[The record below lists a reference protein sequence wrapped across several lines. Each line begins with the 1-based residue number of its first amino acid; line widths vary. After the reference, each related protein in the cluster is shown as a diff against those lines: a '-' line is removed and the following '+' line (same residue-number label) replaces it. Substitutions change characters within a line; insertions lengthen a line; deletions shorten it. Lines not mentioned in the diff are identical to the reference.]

1 MANAVP
7 MLAGVGLLSMSCI
20 SSSIASGIMGGSSSS
35 SGDDSSGA
43 GSTSTPTPTPPDP
56 NGKVIK
62 GYSRN
67 GLMAADGGVFKG
79 ADMAACR
86 ATAKKL
92 GYPGVGHR
100 NSTHPSDPHK
110 NSCFFYQGIETGY
123 AGDEADTIHS
133 IACTDPSKTWAEC
146 TKTGGALAGYTGKHL
161 SSQTSTKHPGT
172 SLEECRALAKKWG
185 HPGVGYRT
193 IGHGVGEWQN
203 TCFSYDAI
211 DTAFNGNLGDRA
223 HVSAC
228 TDASKT
234 WPNC

>member
-7 MLAGVGLLSMSCI
+7 MLAGVGLLSMCCI

-35 SGDDSSGA
+35 SGDDSSG
-43 GSTSTPTPTPPDP
+43 TSSQDPAPIRLPDP

-100 NSTHPSDPHK
+100 NSTHGSDPHK

-172 SLEECRALAKKWG
+172 SLEECRALAKEWG

-228 TDASKT
+228 TDASKS

>member
-1 MANAVP
+1 MADVVP
-7 MLAGVGLLSMSCI
+7 MLAGVGALSMSCI
-20 SSSIASGIMGGSSSS
+20 CSSIASGVMGSNS
-35 SGDDSSGA
+35 SGDDSSG
-43 GSTSTPTPTPPDP
+43 TSTPTPTPIRLPDP

-161 SSQTSTKHPGT
+161 SSQTSTKHPGS
-172 SLEECRALAKKWG
+172 SLEECRALAKEWG

-228 TDASKT
+228 TDASKS

>member
-7 MLAGVGLLSMSCI
+7 MLAGVGLLSMCCI
-20 SSSIASGIMGGSSSS
+20 SSSIASGVMGSSS

-43 GSTSTPTPTPPDP
+43 ESTSTPIPTPPDP

-67 GLMAADGGVFKG
+67 GLMADDGGVFKG

-86 ATAKKL
+86 ATA
-92 GYPGVGHR
+92 
-100 NSTHPSDPHK
+100 
-110 NSCFFYQGIETGY
+110 NSCFFNQGIETGY
-123 AGDEADTIHS
+123 AGDEADTVHS

-161 SSQTSTKHPGT
+161 SAQTSTKHPGT
-172 SLEECRALAKKWG
+172 SLEECRALAKEWG

-193 IGHGVGEWQN
+193 IGHGVAEWQN

>member
-7 MLAGVGLLSMSCI
+7 MLAGVGLLSMCCI
-20 SSSIASGIMGGSSSS
+20 SSSIASGAMGGSS
-35 SGDDSSGA
+35 SGDDSSDA
-43 GSTSTPTPTPPDP
+43 GSTPTPTPTPPDP

-62 GYSRN
+62 GYSRS
-67 GLMAADGGVFKG
+67 GIMAADGGVFKG

-100 NSTHPSDPHK
+100 NSTHGSEPHK
-110 NSCFFYQGIETGY
+110 NTCFFYQSIEAGY
-123 AGDEADTIHS
+123 AGDEADTVHS
-133 IACTDPSKTWAEC
+133 VACTDPSKTWAEC
-146 TKTGGALAGYTGKHL
+146 TATGGALAGYTGKHL
-161 SSQTSTKHPGT
+161 SAQTSTKHPGT
-172 SLEECRALAKKWG
+172 SLEECRALAKEWG

-193 IGHGVGEWQN
+193 IGHGVAEWQN

-211 DTAFNGNLGDRA
+211 DTGFSGNLGDRA

-228 TDASKT
+228 TDASKS

>member
-7 MLAGVGLLSMSCI
+7 MLAGVGLLSMCCI

-35 SGDDSSGA
+35 SGDDSSG
-43 GSTSTPTPTPPDP
+43 TSSQDPAPIRLPDP

-67 GLMAADGGVFKG
+67 GLMADDGGVFKG

-172 SLEECRALAKKWG
+172 SLEECRALAKEWG

-228 TDASKT
+228 TDASKS

>member
-1 MANAVP
+1 MDP
-7 MLAGVGLLSMSCI
+7 KLIGVIVLMMCCI
-20 SSSIASGIMGGSSSS
+20 SSSVSFAVSTGGS
-35 SGDDSSGA
+35 GEDDTGGGA
-43 GSTSTPTPTPPDP
+43 GPATPATPPPPDP

-62 GYSRN
+62 GYSRS
-67 GLMAADGGVFKG
+67 GLMASDGGVFKG

-100 NSTHPSDPHK
+100 NSTHGSDPHK
-110 NSCFFYQGIETGY
+110 NTCFFYQSIEADY
-123 AGDEADTIHS
+123 AGDEADTVHS

-146 TKTGGALAGYTGKHL
+146 TTTGGALAGYTNNHL
-161 SSQTSTKHPGT
+161 SAKTSTNHPGT
-172 SLEECRALAKKWG
+172 SLEECRALAKEWG

-193 IGHGVGEWQN
+193 IGHGAGEWQN

-211 DTAFNGNLGDRA
+211 DGGFNGNLSDRA

-228 TDASKT
+228 TDASKS